1 MFTAFVC
8 LWIGFAAGMLCM
20 AMLASA
26 QTADRP
32 RDL

>member
-1 MFTAFVC
+1 MFTVFIC
-8 LWIGFAAGMLCM
+8 LWIGFTAGMLCT